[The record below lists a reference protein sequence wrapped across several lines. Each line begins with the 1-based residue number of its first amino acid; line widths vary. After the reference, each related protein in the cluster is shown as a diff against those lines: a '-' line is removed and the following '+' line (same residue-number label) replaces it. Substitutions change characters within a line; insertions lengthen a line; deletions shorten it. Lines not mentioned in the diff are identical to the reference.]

1 MTSLK
6 AAHPGGWAGWKLDT
20 LEAMAGDPKLEDR
33 DVRLAIVLLQRANE
47 RSRVTKKVTDH
58 DLEEILHRRR
68 ASFPGS
74 RERLIHTG
82 YCDITSGKRKKGRK
96 NASTEYRW
104 KDERRL
110 EIENTD
116 LDQRIL
122 RAETEEET
130 VQKSAQKTV
139 QKIVQ
144 KTAHKTVQR
153 SVQDPVQKSPICTEP
168 CTVTVHRS
176 EHLIPSSSLEDS
188 LPVKGRV
195 STRESEEQFDA
206 HAIALDCWMKFEETA
221 ARLEYDE
228 GLPRHEAEH
237 QARTICG
244 FDDAGA
250 DGRQGAGT
258 APPAVA
264 KRNPEEGIQY
274 DQDHPYHGV

>member
-1 MTSLK
+1 MTSGK

-47 RSRVTKKVTDH
+47 RSRVTKKLTDH
-58 DLEEILHRRR
+58 NLEKFLHRRR

-74 RERLIHTG
+74 RERLIQTG
-82 YCDITSGKRKKGRK
+82 YCDITSGKREKGRK

-104 KDERRL
+104 KDERRI
-110 EIENTD
+110 EIENAE

-122 RAETEEET
+122 GAENEEGT
-130 VQKSAQKTV
+130 VQKSAQKCV
-139 QKIVQ
+139 QKAARKSMQ
-144 KTAHKTVQR
+144 K
-153 SVQDPVQKSPICTEP
+153 SVQEPAQKSPICTEL

-176 EHLIPSSSLEDS
+176 EHLIPSSSLEYS

-195 STRESEEQFDA
+195 STREGEEQFDA
-206 HAIALDCWMKFEETA
+206 HAVALDRWTEFEEIA
-221 ARLEYDE
+221 ARREYDE

-237 QARTICG
+237 QARMICG

-250 DGRQGAGT
+250 DSRQGAGT

-264 KRNPEEGIQY
+264 KRNPEEGIPD
-274 DQDHPYHGV
+274 DQDHPYHGF